1 VKLIIASG
9 YYIPYTPSSRLEK
22 SKRMSK
28 TWLSPGVVLYLVG
41 WGRRMVSL
49 RSDGVKLKKEIKNL
63 KRIMLGIRARTEAR
77 KLCIKPLLE
86 ELRKASLRT

>member
-1 VKLIIASG
+1 
-9 YYIPYTPSSRLEK
+9 
-22 SKRMSK
+22 
-28 TWLSPGVVLYLVG
+28 
-41 WGRRMVSL
+41 MVSL